1 MSVALNTKHLSSF
14 ISEEEYAAIYPQVE
28 AAHKQLEAKNGPGS
42 DFLGWMTLPRD
53 YDKEEF
59 TRLLGKLNQSY
70 DGFVKRYGKYDK
82 MGARMLGHKYPEIK
96 RVIMERPD
104 HYNAMV
110 KECEALAKEGKVLIL
125 RPNHLLNSFESD
137 VRKLEMA
144 YWHGYRMTKEKM
156 KKIKRFIEE

>member
-1 MSVALNTKHLSSF
+1 M
-14 ISEEEYAAIYPQVE
+14 
-28 AAHKQLEAKNGPGS
+28 
-42 DFLGWMTLPRD
+42 D
-53 YDKEEF
+53 
-59 TRLLGKLNQSY
+59 
-70 DGFVKRYGKYDK
+70 
-82 MGARMLGHKYPEIK
+82 KYPEIK

>member
-1 MSVALNTKHLSSF
+1 
-14 ISEEEYAAIYPQVE
+14 
-28 AAHKQLEAKNGPGS
+28 
-42 DFLGWMTLPRD
+42 
-53 YDKEEF
+53 
-59 TRLLGKLNQSY
+59 
-70 DGFVKRYGKYDK
+70 
-82 MGARMLGHKYPEIK
+82 MLGHKYPVIK